1 MGGVAYV
8 AGSGRDRGTGGL
20 ILSETDRRA
29 RFERLAVPL
38 LDDAMH
44 LAAWLAGN
52 RSDAEDIVQE
62 AMLRAYKYLD
72 RFSGGAFR
80 PWLLAIVRN
89 TAMTWLKRNRSSKLV
104 LVPDFET
111 EQPEADAT
119 VAQSPTPEG
128 SLLQRDMADQL
139 NRAVAAL
146 PEDFR
151 EVIVLRELQDLS
163 YKEIAAVIDAPIGTV
178 MSRLSRARRLLM
190 DALPEYAA

>member
-1 MGGVAYV
+1 
-8 AGSGRDRGTGGL
+8 
-20 ILSETDRRA
+20 LSETDRRA
-29 RFERLAVPL
+29 RFEQLAVPL

-44 LAAWLAGN
+44 LAVWLAGN

-62 AMLRAYKYLD
+62 AMLRTYNYLD

-89 TAMTWLKRNRSSKLV
+89 TAMTWFKRNRSAKV
-104 LVPDFET
+104 VFVPDFQSE
-111 EQPEADAT
+111 EPEADVNAT
-119 VAQSPTPEG
+119 QAESPEG
-128 SLLQRDMADQL
+128 ALLRRDLAQQL

-146 PEDFR
+146 PDEFR

-190 DALPEYAA
+190 DALPEHST